1 MSSAVDF
8 FVICLLA
15 VPIIIV
21 ITLIA
26 LIIYGVVKKKRRIAV
41 ISSLILVI
49 PTVLIVGYSLLFPT
63 EFPYADPFIHG
74 KSKEE
79 IVKTYGEPE
88 INGER
93 KIGYFIGK
101 DNRGIDPSYL
111 DLYYYIYFDENGFA
125 VEINSGVQPGG

>member
-63 EFPYADPFIHG
+63 AFPYADPFIYG
-74 KSKEE
+74 KSKAE
-79 IVKTYGEPE
+79 IVRAYGEPK